1 MSAVPK
7 FSPAKVW
14 FALMKLNTNKSTVTG
29 DFPAKLC
36 KHFAAYLAE
45 PLSDI
50 LNTAVRRGEYP
61 EIYKFEV
68 STPVP
73 KTYPTQKVSQLR
85 NISGLFNFNKV
96 IEKLLTELIL
106 KGKQWQL

>member
-1 MSAVPK
+1 MNS
-7 FSPAKVW
+7 
-14 FALMKLNTNKSTVTG
+14 
-29 DFPAKLC
+29 
-36 KHFAAYLAE
+36 
-45 PLSDI
+45 
-50 LNTAVRRGEYP
+50 AVRRGEYP

-96 IEKLLTELIL
+96 IEKLLAELIISDMEAKLDPSQFGNQKGISIEHYLIKMLHRILSVLDSNL
-106 KGKQWQL
+106 KRETVAVMASQK